1 MGRLYWITG
10 LAGAGKSSL
19 ANELFRA
26 LKPGNPKLV
35 ILDGDSLRE
44 FFAAKGQ
51 YEKAAR
57 HQLAMRYARL
67 CHLLTNQS
75 IDVICATISMFDD
88 VRSWNRKHN
97 SNYVEIY
104 HKVPFSVLRK
114 RDKNNLYSD
123 YASQKTENV
132 VGCDIDA
139 QLPKQADIV
148 LYNNGD
154 NTIEELL
161 QQLLKE
167 L

>member
-44 FFAAKGQ
+44 VFAAKGQ
-51 YEKAAR
+51 YEEAAR

-67 CHLLTNQS
+67 CHLLTSQS

-104 HKVPFSVLRK
+104 LKVPFSVLRK

-167 L
+167 F

>member
-44 FFAAKGQ
+44 VFAAKGQ
-51 YEKAAR
+51 YEEAAR

-67 CHLLTNQS
+67 CHLLTSQS

-104 HKVPFSVLRK
+104 LKVPFSVLRK

>member
-44 FFAAKGQ
+44 VFAAKGQ
-51 YEKAAR
+51 YEEAAR

-67 CHLLTNQS
+67 CHLLTSQS

-104 HKVPFSVLRK
+104 LKVPFSVLRK

-148 LYNNGD
+148 LYNNSD